1 MGKLLS
7 VIAVIF
13 AVCIVTCGI
22 ALGFAG
28 IGVDTA
34 SGRQIQTIEN
44 TFDVELSVVTAE
56 DNTSIAVVR
65 TEDGYN
71 IDAEA
76 FIQAYHGQAQY
87 VPIYTIENGII
98 TGQNAVVITFSTYG
112 LNPDELKDVL
122 GMKQIHAKTD

>member
-13 AVCIVTCGI
+13 AVCMVTCGI

-28 IGVDTA
+28 IGIDTA
-34 SGRQIQTIEN
+34 SDRQTQTIEEM
-44 TFDVELSVVTAE
+44 FDVELSVVTA
-56 DNTSIAVVR
+56 DDGTGIAVVR

-71 IDAEA
+71 IDAAA
-76 FIQAYHGQAQY
+76 FIKAYYGQTQY

-98 TGQNAVVITFSTYG
+98 TGQNAVIITFSNNG
-112 LNPDELKDVL
+112 MNPDELKDVL
-122 GMKQIHAKTD
+122 GIKQVNAKTD